1 VTKMGQVSAH
11 AVRDIIIDRLASGA
25 HPIGSKLPA
34 SRELAAEV
42 GANRNTVAK
51 AYQELATLGLVAVRQ
66 GRGTF
71 VVAQPEH
78 GSERPVALQL
88 RNALTDVI
96 LKARRI
102 GIPEVELRG
111 FVSDQIDA
119 AYEGTRRGAFVECN
133 TADVDAA
140 IDEIESLVGHRL
152 SPLLLQRLVRDPSA
166 ATARLDVVFTSLFHV
181 KEVSDCLA
189 PTRPDV
195 DVIGVYTQPDE
206 TALDR
211 LARIPPGSRV
221 GIVVS
226 NAEGARRFANHIN
239 TVTMADTRAL
249 VLPSDEEI
257 VALADEVDAFL
268 CSRSRFRQVARLNLP
283 QPAIELQFHVS
294 RQSGARIA
302 EALTGARMGGRVPG
316 GVDATGRGPRPDEAW
331 IGRGRLAITRK
342 PVGAGDR
349 RPSPHDST
357 RRREGP

>member
-1 VTKMGQVSAH
+1 MGRLSAL

-34 SRELAAEV
+34 SRQLAAEV

-51 AYQELATLGLVAVRQ
+51 AYQELANLGLVTVRQ
-66 GRGTF
+66 GRGTY
-71 VVAQPEH
+71 VVAQTEN
-78 GSERPVALQL
+78 GNERPVALQL
-88 RNALTDVI
+88 RNTLTDVI

-102 GIPEVELRG
+102 GFPEAELRNL
-111 FVSDQIDA
+111 VSGQISAVYDGA
-119 AYEGTRRGAFVECN
+119 RRGAFVECN

-140 IDEIESLVGHRL
+140 IAEIETLAGHRL
-152 SPLLLQRLVRDPSA
+152 SPLPLHRLLRDPA
-166 ATARLDVVFTSLFHV
+166 VATSGFDIVFTSLFHV
-181 KEVSDCLA
+181 KEVSDRLA
-189 PTRPDV
+189 PARPDV

-206 TALDR
+206 TALAR

-268 CSRSRFRQVARLNLP
+268 CSRSRFGQVVRLSLP
-283 QPAIELQFHVS
+283 RPAIELRFHVS
-294 RQSGARIA
+294 RQSAARVA
-302 EALTGARMGGRVPG
+302 E
-316 GVDATGRGPRPDEAW
+316 
-331 IGRGRLAITRK
+331 AITR
-342 PVGAGDR
+342 PRTQGADSRLNDDSKGNGTDR
-349 RPSPHDST
+349 ASCA
-357 RRREGP
+357 